1 MSLRFVYSPR
11 STLVIAGAQS
21 LFVTKHAAAVRK
33 HYSVTATRRSMDL
46 LGRNAVMNPESL
58 LTLSTPS
65 VQEGDS
71 GETVLRFVLSR
82 DTDGFPS
89 IAYSAETTT
98 AGTATVAVDF
108 EAFTGSG
115 TIASGASVNLDVV
128 VIGDID
134 AESDETVVMEVTG
147 AWA

>member
-33 HYSVTATRRSMDL
+33 HYSVTATRRS
-46 LGRNAVMNPESL
+46 MNPESL